1 MTTAN
6 DIMNHSG
13 GIIDELTAGT
23 TLNRI
28 PAPLPIMQD
37 YTNQDL
43 QKLSP
48 VDNLF
53 PALVECFG
61 IILLGYIA
69 GR

>member
-1 MTTAN
+1 MTTTE
-6 DIMNHSG
+6 DILNNSG
-13 GIIDELTAGT
+13 GLIEDLTAGT

-37 YTNQDL
+37 NAYQGL

-61 IILLGYIA
+61 IILLGYLA